1 MNRLGTALLAVIE
14 AIVTVGVGVGIA
26 LVPLTLLWAFEY
38 GLQVDWSVFWTA
50 AGNVWLI
57 GHGVDVTFTL
67 GSAAAKATGLSGAS
81 APIVVTLA
89 ALGFAVVTAW
99 LGGRAGRRFAETEH
113 RVTGVLVG
121 TAAVAALGLLVALT
135 ATTSATHPAVWQ
147 AVVLPAL
154 WFGVPAVVTAEVCRR
169 RRGLAADPLTLRVVD
184 LVGRVPAVWRAVV
197 GFGLRAGTVATACVV
212 AVAGV
217 LVGFALLGSF
227 AEVITLYER
236 SHAGVVGGI
245 ALTVGQLAFVPDL
258 VAWATAWL
266 VGPGFAIGTGSTVSP
281 IGTTLGP
288 LPAVPLLGALPT
300 SGHTFGLV
308 WILVPVVAGFVA
320 GGLLRPRLVRTLG
333 PADSA
338 LYRALGGVATGL
350 VAGVL
355 TGLVAGLASGSVGPG
370 RLAAVGPDALVV
382 GAFAALEVG
391 VPAIVAL
398 AIGSDLVR
406 LPERSWIGERWHEA
420 EDDVATADASDEHG
434 SLIAALERAGAG
446 RTTDVHRFSVDE
458 VHDPVTHA
466 ADRTQTGEHP
476 TDDDEDVTVH
486 AGVDAG
492 LPVGRTVA
500 PGSATDTEVPLPDWA
515 RTDAVA
521 GERLVAAPG
530 EDVRADAAGAG
541 GLRGA
546 LRSAAKGARD
556 RVAGV
561 GDRAGG
567 LRDRVDGLRDRAT
580 DLRNRTTADDRAT
593 GDRTATDR
601 AAGPRDRPGT
611 DRETR
616 SGDLGAVASVGVPA
630 HPDEQPAFPW
640 STEEFVAGRDDVDP
654 EDDGIDDPARPH
666 SAATDRRQP
675 SGSSA
680 WSGSGRPAGWDTTDQ
695 IPDDELPWWRRPKD
709 DA

>member
-38 GLQVDWSVFWTA
+38 GLQVDWSVFWTV

-67 GSAAAKATGLSGAS
+67 GSAAAKATGLAGAS
-81 APIVVTLA
+81 APIVVTIA

-121 TAAVAALGLLVALT
+121 TAAVAALGLLIALT
-135 ATTSATHPAVWQ
+135 ASTSATHPGIWQ

-169 RRGLAADPLTLRVVD
+169 RRGLAADPLTVRVVD
-184 LVGRVPAVWRAVV
+184 LVGRIPAVWRAVI
-197 GFGLRAGTVATACVV
+197 GFGLRAGTVATASIV

-217 LVGFALLGSF
+217 LVGLALLGSF

-245 ALTVGQLAFVPDL
+245 AMTVGQLAFVPDL
-258 VAWATAWL
+258 VGWATAWL
-266 VGPGFAIGTGSTVSP
+266 VGPGFAIGAGSSVSP

-288 LPAVPLLGALPT
+288 LPAVPLLGALPA

-320 GGLLRPRLVRTLG
+320 GGLLRPRLVRALG
-333 PADSA
+333 AADSA

-355 TGLVAGLASGSVGPG
+355 TGVVTGLTAGSAGPG
-370 RLAAVGPDALVV
+370 RLAVVGPDALVV

-466 ADRTQTGEHP
+466 STDPHASTDSGAAPRASTDLDKPVETRTSDRV
-476 TDDDEDVTVH
+476 TDDGQPGRG
-486 AGVDAG
+486 ADATEHGGTDTG
-492 LPVGRTVA
+492 LPTGQDAA
-500 PGSATDTEVPLPDWA
+500 PPLTEAARAEVTDVDLPDWA

-521 GERLVAAPG
+521 AERLDDHAGAASGPRARAG
-530 EDVRADAAGAG
+530 GAVDSVRARLRAAAT
-541 GLRGA
+541 
-546 LRSAAKGARD
+546 GARD
-556 RVAGV
+556 RAG
-561 GDRAGG
+561 D
-567 LRDRVDGLRDRAT
+567 LRDRA
-580 DLRNRTTADDRAT
+580 DALRHRPGSAVPPAAD
-593 GDRTATDR
+593 
-601 AAGPRDRPGT
+601 AGPA
-611 DRETR
+611 R
-616 SGDLGAVASVGVPA
+616 SGDAAPVP
-630 HPDEQPAFPW
+630 PRTDEQPAFPW

-654 EDDGIDDPARPH
+654 EPPVRPAQR
-666 SAATDRRQP
+666 AAT
-675 SGSSA
+675 
-680 WSGSGRPAGWDTTDQ
+680 WDTTDQ
-695 IPDDELPWWRRPKD
+695 IPEDELPWWRRPKGD
-709 DA
+709 TDA